1 VPGSV
6 DLNSIPESMIERI
19 EVLQDGASAIYGSD
33 AIAGVVNII
42 TKKQQKGF
50 VASAQLGGYGEG
62 DGFTQNY
69 QLSWGNGDDGPTQ
82 VVVGGNFVKQESV
95 SAGDRAISR
104 FPRLIPAAPT
114 AAARASP
121 RRALLCTEPGAC
133 PQRKAAFVPG
143 TRFSTC

>member
-1 VPGSV
+1 
-6 DLNSIPESMIERI
+6 MIERV

-50 VASAQLGGYGEG
+50 VASAQLGGYDEG

-82 VVVGGNFVKQESV
+82 IVVGGNFVKQDGV
-95 SAGDRAISR
+95 SSGDRASR
-104 FPRLIPAAPT
+104 PSRRPIRPAACDGGCSGTP
-114 AAARASP
+114 ARP
-121 RRALLCTEPGAC
+121 
-133 PQRKAAFVPG
+133 VPL
-143 TRFSTC
+143 RSAQ